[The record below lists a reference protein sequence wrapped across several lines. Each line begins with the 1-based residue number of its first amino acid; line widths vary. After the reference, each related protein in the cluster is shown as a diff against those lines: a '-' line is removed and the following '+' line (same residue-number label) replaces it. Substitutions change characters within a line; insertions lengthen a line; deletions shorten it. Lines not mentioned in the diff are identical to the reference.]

1 LEEKLEALEGENKK
15 LKESAKEKEER
26 TKSLLVSLKEKLI
39 EAKRESNRQAS
50 ELKALQDSAAPGSM
64 AAKIKNLRSGNNYH
78 FLKIAAWLSGIASYS
93 GKDYLRFGFRQGV
106 RFFIEKIFT
115 IIIRLIGT

>member
-78 FLKIAAWLSGIASYS
+78 F
-93 GKDYLRFGFRQGV
+93 
-106 RFFIEKIFT
+106 
-115 IIIRLIGT
+115 